1 MADVVDQPT
10 ELYEADEHAW
20 IERQVAS
27 LRDGDLGRLDRA
39 NLIAFLTDIAA
50 RDRRELGSRL
60 IILYAHILKS
70 NIQPEKAA
78 GSWRLAIREQ
88 QRAIR
93 RLLKSI
99 PSLKPRAGDIL
110 REVYPDAVEMAFD
123 EMGKL
128 TGSEPAAWSEPD
140 LDVAGLLSFDAS
152 QSGCSIDPVPAR
164 YGLSPPASR
173 TSWT

>member
-1 MADVVDQPT
+1 MADAVEQTT

-20 IERQVAS
+20 IERQISS
-27 LRDGDLGRLDRA
+27 LRDGDLNRLDRA

-70 NIQPEKAA
+70 NIQPEKATE
-78 GSWRLAIREQ
+78 SWRLTIREQ

-93 RLLKSI
+93 RLLKSL
-99 PSLKPRAGDIL
+99 PSLNHRADDIL

-128 TGSEPAAWSEPD
+128 SGSDPAAWSEPD

-152 QSGCSIDPVPAR
+152 
-164 YGLSPPASR
+164 
-173 TSWT
+173 

>member
-1 MADVVDQPT
+1 MADAVEQTT

-20 IERQVAS
+20 IERQIAS
-27 LRDGDLGRLDRA
+27 LRDGDLNRLDRA
-39 NLIAFLTDIAA
+39 NLIAFLTDMAA

-70 NIQPEKAA
+70 NIQPEKATE
-78 GSWRLAIREQ
+78 SWRLTIREQ

-93 RLLKSI
+93 RLLKSL
-99 PSLKPRAGDIL
+99 PSLNHRADDIL
-110 REVYPDAVEMAFD
+110 REIYPDAVETAFD

-128 TGSEPAAWSEPD
+128 SGSDPAAWSEPD

-152 QSGCSIDPVPAR
+152 
-164 YGLSPPASR
+164 
-173 TSWT
+173 

>member
-1 MADVVDQPT
+1 MADAVEQTT

-20 IERQVAS
+20 IERQIAF
-27 LRDGDLGRLDRA
+27 LRDGDLNPLDRA
-39 NLIAFLTDIAA
+39 NLIAFLTDMAA

-70 NIQPEKAA
+70 NIQPEKATE
-78 GSWRLAIREQ
+78 SWRLTIREQ

-93 RLLKSI
+93 RLLKSL
-99 PSLKPRAGDIL
+99 PSLNHRADDIL

-128 TGSEPAAWSEPD
+128 SGSDPAAWSEPD

-152 QSGCSIDPVPAR
+152 
-164 YGLSPPASR
+164 
-173 TSWT
+173 

>member
-1 MADVVDQPT
+1 MADAVEQTT

-20 IERQVAS
+20 IERQIAS
-27 LRDGDLGRLDRA
+27 LRDGDLNRLDRA
-39 NLIAFLTDIAA
+39 NLIAFLTDMAA

-70 NIQPEKAA
+70 KIQPEKATE
-78 GSWRLAIREQ
+78 SWRLTIREQ

-93 RLLKSI
+93 RLLKSL
-99 PSLKPRAGDIL
+99 PSLNHRADDIL
-110 REVYPDAVEMAFD
+110 REIYPDAVEMAFD

-128 TGSEPAAWSEPD
+128 SGSDPAAWSEPD

-152 QSGCSIDPVPAR
+152 
-164 YGLSPPASR
+164 
-173 TSWT
+173 